1 MSKVDLFESAFRSA
15 DKPAFVRAPLTM
27 ARILVVTDLDTAASG
42 ALLGQVR
49 GYLNAIDGGQ
59 IHWAVLDTNGYDN
72 VKNLLEHVEAE
83 KPDLIVT
90 YRHLKSSA
98 WKWPFSLGEY
108 LDVLTQ
114 TTTIPVLV
122 LPHPDAAHALPHSVR
137 NTDNVMAITDHLS
150 GDNAIV
156 NVAASFTA
164 DGGTCWLSHVESGQI
179 YERYMDVISRIP
191 EIDTQTAR
199 EAIGEQLLKE
209 PRDFI
214 ARARTALEAE
224 GHAIKVEAIVTM
236 GRRIDEYRHLIEAH
250 EIDLLILHTKDDEQ
264 LAMHGT
270 AYPLAVE
277 MRQIPLLM
285 L

>member
-1 MSKVDLFESAFRSA
+1 MSKVDLFESVFRSA
-15 DKPAFVRAPLTM
+15 DKPAFVRAPVVLE
-27 ARILVVTDLDTAASG
+27 RILVITDLDAGGSA
-42 ALLGQVR
+42 ALLARVR
-49 GYLNAIDGGQ
+49 VFLQAVDGDATR
-59 IHWAVLDTNGYDN
+59 WDVLDSGEYENIRD
-72 VKNLLEHVEAE
+72 LLDRVEAA

-90 YRHLKSSA
+90 YRHLKSDA

-114 TTTIPVLV
+114 ATAVPVLV

-137 NTDNVMAITDHLS
+137 DTDNVMAITDHLA
-150 GDNAIV
+150 GDNEIV
-156 NVAASFTA
+156 NMAVSFTA
-164 DGGTCWLSHVESGQI
+164 AGGTCWLTHVEGAQVFD
-179 YERYMDVISRIP
+179 RYMDVISRIP
-191 EIDTQTAR
+191 GIDTETAH
-199 EAIGEQLLKE
+199 EEIAEQLLKE

-214 ARARTALEAE
+214 DRARL
-224 GHAIKVEAIVTM
+224 AIESENDAVKVEAIVTM
-236 GRRIDEYRHLIEAH
+236 GRRLDEYRHLIEAH

-264 LAMHGT
+264 FAMHGT